1 MLTSQK
7 LRWLIWWMELC
18 DCHWLC
24 GSWEIAGVPWAWTWV
39 HAHTHIYII
48 STHICGHCFTQ
59 CHHFIWVMDI
69 DINAHPELICHLNCL
84 QKDYTM
90 HLTLRQKII
99 AYMET
104 EQWALFVKQM
114 FIIRGMIIM
123 PRFLFLFFLQR
134 NMCLRYPRK
143 EDIHR

>member
-1 MLTSQK
+1 
-7 LRWLIWWMELC
+7 
-18 DCHWLC
+18 
-24 GSWEIAGVPWAWTWV
+24 
-39 HAHTHIYII
+39 
-48 STHICGHCFTQ
+48 
-59 CHHFIWVMDI
+59 MDI

-123 PRFLFLFFLQR
+123 PRFLFLFFFAKKHVLKISKEG
-134 NMCLRYPRK
+134 RYPQVAETVFILLLRSAKGLLVTHQIMQLK
-143 EDIHR
+143 EG